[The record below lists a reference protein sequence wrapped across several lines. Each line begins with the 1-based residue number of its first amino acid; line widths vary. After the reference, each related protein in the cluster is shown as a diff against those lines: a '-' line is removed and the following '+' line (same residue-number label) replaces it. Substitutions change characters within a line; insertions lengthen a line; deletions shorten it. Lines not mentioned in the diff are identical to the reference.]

1 MATVHFKSEIS
12 IELDQLLTGVAQL
25 DTPDLEKLLIQVR
38 QVLAHRQNPSLP
50 ALELE
55 LLQKIN
61 QALPE
66 EIQQKY
72 NELSAKMRSQTI
84 TPEEHQ
90 DLLKLIDIVEQADG
104 DRLQHLIKL
113 SQLRNISLAELMKQL
128 QIGLTQKEKVM

>member
-1 MATVHFKSEIS
+1 MATVQFKSEIS

-72 NELSAKMRSQTI
+72 NDLSAKMRSQTI

-90 DLLKLIDIVEQADG
+90 DLLKLIDIVEKADG
-104 DRLQHLIKL
+104 DRIQHLIQL

-128 QIGLTQKEKVM
+128 QIHPQPVHV

>member
-1 MATVHFKSEIS
+1 MATVQFKSEIS

-25 DTPDLEKLLIQVR
+25 DTHDLEKLLIQVR
-38 QVLAHRQNPSLP
+38 QVIAHRQNPSLP
-50 ALELE
+50 TLELE

-72 NELSAKMRSQTI
+72 NDLSAKMRSQTI

-90 DLLKLIDIVEQADG
+90 DLLKLIDIVEKADG
-104 DRLQHLIKL
+104 DRIQHLIQL

-128 QIGLTQKEKVM
+128 QIHPQPVHV

>member
-1 MATVHFKSEIS
+1 MTTVQFKSEIS

-25 DTPDLEKLLIQVR
+25 DTLDLEQLLIQIQ

-72 NELSAKMRSQTI
+72 NDLSAKMRSQTV

-104 DRLQHLIKL
+104 DRLQNLIKL
-113 SQLRNISLAELMKQL
+113 SQLRNISLAELMQQL
-128 QIGLTQKEKVM
+128 QIQPQPVHV

>member
-1 MATVHFKSEIS
+1 MATVQFKSEVS

-38 QVLAHRQNPSLP
+38 QVLAHRHNPSLP
-50 ALELE
+50 TLELE

-72 NELSAKMRSQTI
+72 NDLSAKMRSQTI

-90 DLLKLIDIVEQADG
+90 DLLKLIDIVEKADG
-104 DRLQHLIKL
+104 DRLQHLIQL

-128 QIGLTQKEKVM
+128 QIHPQPVHV

>member
-1 MATVHFKSEIS
+1 MATVQFKSEIS

-50 ALELE
+50 ALEIE

-72 NELSAKMRSQTI
+72 NDLSAKMRSQTI
-84 TPEEHQ
+84 MPEEHQ
-90 DLLKLIDIVEQADG
+90 DLLKLIDVVEQADSN
-104 DRLQHLIKL
+104 RLQHLIQL

-128 QIGLTQKEKVM
+128 QIHPQPVYV

>member
-1 MATVHFKSEIS
+1 MATVQFKTEDS
-12 IELDQLLTGVAQL
+12 A
-25 DTPDLEKLLIQVR
+25 
-38 QVLAHRQNPSLP
+38 
-50 ALELE
+50 ELE

-72 NELSAKMRSQTI
+72 NDLNAKMRSQTI

-104 DRLQHLIKL
+104 DHLQNLIQL
-113 SQLRNISLAELMKQL
+113 SQLRNISLAELMEQL
-128 QIGLTQKEKVM
+128 QIYPQSGHF

>member
-1 MATVHFKSEIS
+1 MVTVQFKTEGS
-12 IELDQLLTGVAQL
+12 A
-25 DTPDLEKLLIQVR
+25 
-38 QVLAHRQNPSLP
+38 
-50 ALELE
+50 ELE

-72 NELSAKMRSQTI
+72 NDLNAKMRSQTI

-104 DRLQHLIKL
+104 DHLQNLIQL
-113 SQLRNISLAELMKQL
+113 SQLRNISLAELMEQL
-128 QIGLTQKEKVM
+128 QIYPQSGHF

>member
-1 MATVHFKSEIS
+1 MATVQFKSEIS

-50 ALELE
+50 ALEIE

-72 NELSAKMRSQTI
+72 NDLSAKMRSQTI
-84 TPEEHQ
+84 MPEEHQ
-90 DLLKLIDIVEQADG
+90 DLLKLIDVVEQADSN
-104 DRLQHLIKL
+104 RLQHLIQL

-128 QIGLTQKEKVM
+128 QIHPQPVHV

>member
-1 MATVHFKSEIS
+1 MTTVQFKSEVS

-25 DTPDLEKLLIQVR
+25 DTPDLEQLLIQIQ

-72 NELSAKMRSQTI
+72 NDLSAKMRSQTI

-90 DLLKLIDIVEQADG
+90 DLLKLIDVVEQADC

-113 SQLRNISLAELMKQL
+113 SQLRNISLTELKKQL
-128 QIGLTQKEKVM
+128 QIHPQPVHV

>member
-1 MATVHFKSEIS
+1 MATVQFKSEIS

-61 QALPE
+61 QAIPE

-72 NELSAKMRSQTI
+72 NDLSAKMRSQTI

-90 DLLKLIDIVEQADG
+90 DLLKLIDIVEKADC
-104 DRLQHLIKL
+104 DRLQHLIQL

-128 QIGLTQKEKVM
+128 QIHPQPVHV